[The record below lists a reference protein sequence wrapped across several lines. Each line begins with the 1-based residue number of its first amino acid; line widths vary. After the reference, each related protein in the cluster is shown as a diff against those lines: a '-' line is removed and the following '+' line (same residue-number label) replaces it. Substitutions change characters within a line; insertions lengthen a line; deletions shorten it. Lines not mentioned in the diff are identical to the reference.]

1 MRNEPLINRNIP
13 FLRKMAGTLFLSLA
27 ASTFT
32 LQAADSALSVTLK
45 GNNRIAREY
54 LAEIE
59 NQTDYLF
66 VYDANV
72 NVNKKLSLHL
82 ENTSVREALDLLTS
96 ELGLSYTVE
105 GTYIVLSLSR
115 PSAVKQARKKVS
127 GIVTDENGDPII
139 GANIKEKGTQNGVIT
154 DLDGQF
160 ALEVAEGTTLQV
172 SYIGYETQEVKVG
185 AQEKY
190 AIQMK
195 ANDQSLNEVVV
206 VGFGTQKKVN
216 LTGSVGMVNA
226 KELSSR
232 PVANATQALQG
243 LVPGLQITQNNG
255 RLDGTPTINIR
266 GIGTI
271 SSGTSGAPL
280 VLIDGMEGDLNTINP
295 QDIENISVLKDAAAS
310 SIYGSRAPFGVIMVT
325 TKTGKEGKT
334 SVNYNNSF
342 RWNSPINMPEMM
354 DSYTFATY
362 FNDAADN
369 AIVGRQFSDEHLQ
382 RIKAYQEG
390 KLTST
395 IPADTNGH
403 WMDAYSAGNANT
415 NLYDIIYKD
424 VTFSQE
430 HNMSANGGNERVNY
444 YLSFNYLGQGGLL
457 RCADEDLNR
466 YNITGK
472 FNAALLSWV
481 HLNYS
486 TRWTRQSYHCPIT
499 LNNSLFDEI
508 GRRGW
513 PTLPVYDP
521 NGYIYSAPSPLLGL
535 ATGGEY
541 NTETDWNYQQFSF
554 ILEPIEDW
562 ITHIDFNYRTSFT
575 MSHSDKLVTYN
586 HDVNG
591 VPYAFDT
598 DSYVQE
604 QSSREKF
611 LNFNVYS
618 AYHKSILE
626 KHNLKVMVGFQTETL
641 KQKKSGLRRDG
652 ILIPE
657 LPEVDLTTGLDF
669 NGKSVIPSV
678 NGGRSEWATAGFFG
692 RLNYDF
698 MGRYLV
704 EFNLRYDGTSRFRRD
719 NRWITL
725 PSVSLGW
732 NVAQEKFWESFQS
745 IVNQLKI
752 RGSYGELGN
761 QNTNNWYQTYR
772 TINISANSGQW
783 LQDGVKPN
791 VAYFPGLVSTV
802 LSWERVRNWNIG
814 LDFGMFNNRLTGSAE
829 YYIRDTKDMV
839 GPAPELPATLGTSVP
854 NSNNTDLRTS
864 GLELEVSWR
873 DRLRN
878 GLGYGVKATLSDSR
892 TKVTRYPQNATNS
905 LNTYIP
911 NRYLN
916 EIWGFETIGI
926 AKSETEMK
934 DHLNKVDQSGI
945 GNLWGA
951 GDIMYSDLDG
961 DGKISKGASTLY
973 DHGDLKVIGNSTPRY
988 LFSLDITADWK
999 GFDFRA
1005 FFQGVMKRDYWQ
1017 GSPVFWGVAKL
1028 WGAGN
1033 IWVSWGLKNHVDYF
1047 RAKPSNDLMAN
1058 TESYYPRPVF
1068 DSDKNQQVQTKY
1080 LQNASYIRLKNLQVG
1095 YSLPHR
1101 ITNKYGVSNL
1111 RIFFSG
1117 ENLWTGTALPSL
1129 FDPETIDGG
1138 FGGSV
1143 YPLTRTFS
1151 CGLSI
1156 TL

>member
-1 MRNEPLINRNIP
+1 MSNLKQTFRRGILIGGMCLLPGLLSAQI
-13 FLRKMAGTLFLSLA
+13 TLSLKNKPTREVVRTLEKQSKYRFFYNDDLQGLDTRISIDVKNA
-27 ASTFT
+27 DIRRVLELIRQQTPIRYVIKGDNQVVLSSASVLSASTPKRSK
-32 LQAADSALSVTLK
+32 QVK
-45 GNNRIAREY
+45 GIVKEASGEPV
-54 LAEIE
+54 IGC
-59 NQTDYLF
+59 
-66 VYDANV
+66 NV
-72 NVNKKLSLHL
+72 V
-82 ENTSVREALDLLTS
+82 E
-96 ELGLSYTVE
+96 E
-105 GTYIVLSLSR
+105 GT
-115 PSAVKQARKKVS
+115 
-127 GIVTDENGDPII
+127 T
-139 GANIKEKGTQNGVIT
+139 NGVIT
-154 DLDGQF
+154 DIDGSF
-160 ALEVAEGTTLQV
+160 TLNVAPGATLKF
-172 SYIGYETQEVKVG
+172 SYLGYKTQLVKVDDRNEYPITMTEDSEQLG
-185 AQEKY
+185 
-190 AIQMK
+190 
-195 ANDQSLNEVVV
+195 EVVV

-226 KELSSR
+226 KELESR

-243 LVPGLQITQNNG
+243 LVPGLQISQNNG
-255 RLDGTPTINIR
+255 RLDGTPSINIR

-271 SSGTSGAPL
+271 SSGSSGAPL

-310 SIYGSRAPFGVIMVT
+310 SIYGSRAPFGVILVT
-325 TKTGKEGKT
+325 TKSGKAGKT
-334 SVNYNNSF
+334 TVNYNNSF
-342 RWNSPINMPEMM
+342 RWNTPIHMPEMM

-369 AIVGRQFSDEHLQ
+369 AVVGRQFSDEHLQ

-390 KLTST
+390 TLTT
-395 IPADTNGH
+395 AIQADTNGH

-430 HNMSANGGNERVNY
+430 HNVSANGGNDKVNY

-457 RCADEDLNR
+457 KCADEDLKR
-466 YNITGK
+466 YNVTAK
-472 FNAALLSWV
+472 FNATLAEWAK
-481 HLNYS
+481 LNYS
-486 TRWTRQSYHCPIT
+486 TRWTRQSYLCPTT
-499 LNNSLFDEI
+499 LNDALFDEI

-513 PTLPVYDP
+513 PTLPAYDP

-535 ATGGEY
+535 VTGGQY
-541 NTETDWNYQQFSF
+541 NTETDWNYQQFSLV
-554 ILEPIEDW
+554 LEPIKNW
-562 ITHIDFNYRTSFT
+562 ITHVDFNYRTSFT
-575 MSHSDKLVTYN
+575 MAHGDKLVTYN
-586 HDVNG
+586 HDVKG
-591 VPYAFDT
+591 EPYAFDT

-604 QSSREKF
+604 QSNREKF
-611 LNFNVYS
+611 LNFNVYTEYS
-618 AYHKSILE
+618 KSFAE
-626 KHNLKVMVGFQTETL
+626 KHNLKAMAGFQTENL
-641 KQKKSGLRRDG
+641 KLKKSGLTRNG
-652 ILIPE
+652 VLIPD
-657 LPEVDLTTGLDF
+657 LPEVDLTTGLDY
-669 NGKSVIPSV
+669 NGNAVTPNV

-692 RLNYDF
+692 RLNYDYK
-698 MGRYLV
+698 GRYLA

-725 PSVSLGW
+725 PSVSVGW
-732 NVAQEKFWESFQS
+732 NIAQEEFWEPLQP
-745 IVNQLKI
+745 IVNHLKI

-761 QNTNNWYQTYR
+761 QNTTNWYQTYR
-772 TINISANSGQW
+772 TMSVVSNNGQW
-783 LQDGVKPN
+783 LQGGVKPN
-791 VAYFPGLVSTV
+791 TAAFPGLVSTT
-802 LSWERVRNWNIG
+802 LSWERVRDWNVG
-814 LDFGMFNNRLTGSAE
+814 LDFGLLNNRLTGSME

-839 GPAPELPATLGTSVP
+839 GPAPELPATLGTGVP
-854 NSNNTDLRTS
+854 NTNNTDLRTA
-864 GLELEVSWR
+864 GWELEVSWR
-873 DRLRN
+873 DRLKN
-878 GLGYGVKATLSDSR
+878 GLGYGVRATLSDAR
-892 TKVTRYPQNATNS
+892 TKITRYPQNATNS
-905 LNTYIP
+905 LSTYIP

-926 AKSETEMK
+926 AKTEEEMK
-934 DHLNKVDQSGI
+934 AHLAHVDQSAI

-951 GDIMYSDLDG
+951 GDIMYADLDG

-988 LFSLDITADWK
+988 LFSLDLTADWK

-1017 GSPVFWGVAKL
+1017 GSPVFWGVAKS

-1033 IWVSWGLKNHVDYF
+1033 IWASWGLKNHVDYF
-1047 RAKPSNDLMAN
+1047 RAAPSNDLPAN
-1058 TESYYPRPVF
+1058 TDAYYPRPVF
-1068 DSDKNQQVQTKY
+1068 DSDKNQQVQTRY

-1095 YSLPHR
+1095 YSLPHK

-1117 ENLWTGTALPSL
+1117 ENLWTGTGLTSL